1 MDSGTK
7 ASKSTSL
14 QVLNQIIANHIEKAK
29 KKDKS
34 GDLEKADL
42 DEDDVTVQP
51 NSDDEKDDLADGS
64 TSASVAAQGQVLIDA
79 IARKVNAIE
88 EVLATGHEGERIA
101 SSVCEAQYV
110 PLGPQRLHTVEL
122 VYKLVCMRKES
133 VYELLKDSKVF
144 ARILELVKVYAWNNF
159 LQLKV
164 INLFE
169 EILNNCDVA
178 DFKKSVLVSSGVG

>member
-1 MDSGTK
+1 M
-7 ASKSTSL
+7 
-14 QVLNQIIANHIEKAK
+14 
-29 KKDKS
+29 
-34 GDLEKADL
+34 
-42 DEDDVTVQP
+42 TVQP

-64 TSASVAAQGQVLIDA
+64 SSASSVAAQGQVLADA
-79 IARKVNAIE
+79 IARKVSAIE
-88 EVLATGHEGERIA
+88 EVLATGHEGELIA

-133 VYELLKDSKVF
+133 VYDILKESKVF

-178 DFKKSVLVSSGVG
+178 DFKKAVLVSSGVG